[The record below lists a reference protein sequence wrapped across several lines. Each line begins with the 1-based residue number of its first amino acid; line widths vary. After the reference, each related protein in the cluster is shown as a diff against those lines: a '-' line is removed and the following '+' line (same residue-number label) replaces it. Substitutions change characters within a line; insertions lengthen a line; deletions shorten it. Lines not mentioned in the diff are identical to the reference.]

1 MTAPWCGLAAA
12 LTVLAL
18 DQTSKAIVLAL
29 LIEPITVTEFFNV
42 VLVWNR
48 GVSFGMLGGLGAAA
62 PWLLIG
68 LALAVAGVLMVWL
81 WRETRLLTGLALG
94 MVIGGAIG
102 NAIDRVRFGAVV
114 DFLDFHLS
122 GYHWP
127 AFNVADSAIVV
138 GAGLLILDGLRA
150 GRPATNQP

>member
-1 MTAPWCGLAAA
+1 MRAPRCGLTVA
-12 LTVLAL
+12 LAILLV
-18 DQTSKAIVLAL
+18 DQASKAIVLAL
-29 LIEPITVTEFFNV
+29 LAEPIRVTGFFNL

-48 GVSFGMLGGLGAAA
+48 GVSFGMLGGLGASA

-68 LALAVAGVLMVWL
+68 LALAVAVALTIWL
-81 WRETRLLTGLALG
+81 WREARVLTGLALG
-94 MVIGGAIG
+94 LVIGGALG

-138 GAGLLILDGLRA
+138 GAGLLVLDGLRA
-150 GRPATNQP
+150 GRPATKQT